1 MKKLFYIVLLVSQA
15 IFAQSAF
22 EKGNE
27 LYRKEK
33 YDDAVAVYEGIL
45 KSGEQSAELYFNLGN
60 AYYKLHKVAPSI
72 YNYEKALLLNPD
84 DAEIQTNL
92 KFAQKMAIDE
102 IKVVPQVGFSKM
114 LSDLLDVF
122 HYDTWA
128 GIATGFSALFLLFF
142 IGYYF
147 GGTSLV
153 KRAFFV
159 AMVLSLVVILISVA
173 SAITERKNYEKE
185 RPAIV
190 FAEVIS
196 VKSEPKASAPEAFAL
211 HEGTKVFVLEDHDK
225 WRKIQLTDETEGWIE
240 KDAIR
245 ELKGSNQ

>member
-15 IFAQSAF
+15 FFAQSAF
-22 EKGNE
+22 EKGNQ
-27 LYRKEK
+27 LYKEEK
-33 YDDAVAVYEGIL
+33 YEEAAVLYEGIV
-45 KSGEQSAELYFNLGN
+45 KSGQQSAELYFNLGN
-60 AYYKLHKVAPSI
+60 TYYKLHKVAPAV
-72 YNYEKALLLNPD
+72 YNYEKALLLHPD

-102 IKVVPQVGFSKM
+102 IKVVPKVGFSKM
-114 LSDLLDVF
+114 INDALDVF

-128 GIATGFSALFLLFF
+128 GIATGFSGLFLLFF

-147 GGTSLV
+147 GGTSLL
-153 KRAFFV
+153 KRTFFV
-159 AMVLSLVVILISVA
+159 AMIVAFFFMLISVA
-173 SAITERKNYEKE
+173 SAITERNNYKNE

-190 FAEVIS
+190 FAELVS
-196 VKSEPKASAPEAFAL
+196 VKSEPKAAAPEAFVL
-211 HEGTKVFVLEDHDK
+211 HEGTKVFVLENQDK

-245 ELKGSNQ
+245 ELK

>member
-1 MKKLFYIVLLVSQA
+1 MKKLFYLVLLVSQA
-15 IFAQSAF
+15 IFAQTAF
-22 EKGNE
+22 EKANE
-27 LYRKEK
+27 LYRKEQ
-33 YDDAVAVYEGIL
+33 YEEAVVLYEGIL

-60 AYYKLHKVAPSI
+60 SYYKLHKVAPAV
-72 YNYEKALLLNPD
+72 YNYEKALLLNPAD
-84 DAEIQTNL
+84 TEIQTNL
-92 KFAQKMAIDE
+92 KFAQKMGIDE
-102 IKVVPQVGFSKM
+102 IKVVPKVGFSKM

-147 GGTSLV
+147 GGTSAV
-153 KRAFFV
+153 KRLFFG
-159 AMVLSLVVILISVA
+159 AMVLSLVVMLISIA
-173 SAITERKNYEKE
+173 SAITERNNYNME

-196 VKSEPKASAPEAFAL
+196 VKSEPKASAPEAFVL
-211 HEGTKVFVLEDHDK
+211 HEGTKVFVLENQDK

-240 KDAIR
+240 KDAIK
-245 ELKGSNQ
+245 ELKGND

>member
-1 MKKLFYIVLLVSQA
+1 MKRLVYIVLLISQV
-15 IFAQSAF
+15 FYAQSAF

-27 LYRKEK
+27 LYKKEK
-33 YDDAVAVYEGIL
+33 YEEAAMLYEGIVR
-45 KSGEQSAELYFNLGN
+45 SGQQSAELYFNLGN
-60 AYYKLHKVAPSI
+60 TYYKLHKVAPAV

-102 IKVVPQVGFSKM
+102 IKVVPKVGFSKM
-114 LSDLLDVF
+114 INDALDVF

-128 GIATGFSALFLLFF
+128 GIATGLSGLFLLFF

-147 GGTSLV
+147 GSTSLL
-153 KRAFFV
+153 KRVFFV
-159 AMVLSLVVILISVA
+159 GMIVTMFFILISVA
-173 SAITERKNYEKE
+173 SAITERNNYKNE

-190 FAEVIS
+190 FAEVTS
-196 VKSEPKASAPEAFAL
+196 VKSEPKTSAPEAFVL
-211 HEGTKVFVLEDHDK
+211 HEGTKVFVLENQDK

-245 ELKGSNQ
+245 ELK

>member
-1 MKKLFYIVLLVSQA
+1 M
-15 IFAQSAF
+15 AQTAF
-22 EKGNE
+22 EKGND
-27 LYRKEK
+27 LYKKEQ
-33 YDDAVAVYEGIL
+33 YEQAVVLYEGIL

-60 AYYKLHKVAPSI
+60 AYYKLHKVAPAI
-72 YNYEKALLLNPD
+72 YNYEKALLLDPN

-102 IKVVPQVGFSKM
+102 IKVVPKVGFSKM
-114 LSDLLDVF
+114 LNDLLDIF

-147 GGTSLV
+147 GNTSFM
-153 KRAFFV
+153 KRSFFA
-159 AMVLSLVVILISVA
+159 AMVLSLIAILISVG
-173 SAITERKNYEKE
+173 SAITERNNNNIE

-190 FAEVIS
+190 FAEEIA
-196 VKSEPKASAPEAFAL
+196 VKNEPKASAPEAFVL
-211 HEGTKVFVLEDHDK
+211 HEGTKVFVLENQGK

-240 KDAIR
+240 KDAIQ
-245 ELKGSNQ
+245 ELK